1 LFTIKFYIYKIID
14 MIDKLVKDF
23 IQKTIIEIKKKENKD
38 VIETEILNP
47 IFTSFTEK
55 IYPYVSLLFIMYCLN
70 LVLIIVILI
79 LIILYN
85 KKNI

>member
-1 LFTIKFYIYKIID
+1 